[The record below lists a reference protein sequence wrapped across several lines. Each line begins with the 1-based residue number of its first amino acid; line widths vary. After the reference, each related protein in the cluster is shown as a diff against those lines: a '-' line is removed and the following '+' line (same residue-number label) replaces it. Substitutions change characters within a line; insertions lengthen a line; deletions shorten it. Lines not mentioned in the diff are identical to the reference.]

1 MAKEMLS
8 NETISLIHLNL
19 IQGVGLKTVQVLRD
33 AFGSTEKALQATPDE
48 LRKTDQLSPAV
59 CDLLIHKP
67 ALYPIERELEL
78 IHKYGCQ
85 VVTLYDA
92 AYPPHLKEIDTPPFV
107 LYVRGELTPEDALSV
122 SLVGSRNAKDYG
134 HKVSYRLSY
143 QLAQRGLTVVSGFA
157 KGIDT
162 SAHRGALEADGRTIA
177 VMGNGLSVIYPA
189 TNSDLAE
196 KIEASGALV
205 SEFPMAA
212 RPKPRNFPR
221 RNRIISGLTLG
232 TVVVEAS
239 NRSGAL
245 ITARLAGEQG
255 REVFAVPGEIFSELS
270 TGTHKLINDG
280 AKLINT
286 VDDLLNELPPHVL
299 SQIQHQVPPS
309 LSPDTEAEST
319 QVSPAPVEKNDTKP
333 VSLQSS
339 PEAQKS
345 VPTPPPPDLTPDEKA
360 IFDAIE
366 VPSSH
371 IDTIV
376 RTTQLP
382 INQVSS
388 VLLMLELKGVVQQLP
403 GKQFTKN
410 I

>member
-1 MAKEMLS
+1 MLS

-19 IQGVGLKTVQVLRD
+19 IQGVGIKTVQVLRD
-33 AFGSTEKALQATPDE
+33 VFGSTERAIQAAPEE
-48 LRKTDQLSPAV
+48 LRKIDRLSPAV
-59 CDLLIHKP
+59 RDLLIHKP
-67 ALYPIERELEL
+67 VLYPIERELEL
-78 IHKYGCQ
+78 IDTYGCH
-85 VVTLYDA
+85 VVTRYDA
-92 AYPPHLKEIDTPPFV
+92 AYPPHLKEIDTPPFL
-107 LYVRGELTPEDALSV
+107 LYVKGELTLEDTLSI

-134 HKVSYRLSY
+134 RKVSYRLSY
-143 QLAQRGLTVVSGFA
+143 QLAQRGVTVVSGLA
-157 KGIDT
+157 RGIDA
-162 SAHRGALEADGRTIA
+162 SAHRGALEAGGRTIA

-196 KIEASGALV
+196 KIEASGALI

-212 RPKPRNFPR
+212 RPKPKNFPR

-245 ITARLAGEQG
+245 ITARLAAEQN

-270 TGTHKLINDG
+270 AGTHRLINDG

-286 VDDLLNELPPHVL
+286 VDDLLSELPPRAL
-299 SQIQHQVPPS
+299 NQIQSHASSSVPGM
-309 LSPDTEAEST
+309 E
-319 QVSPAPVEKNDTKP
+319 VVPAQASSVEKSDP
-333 VSLQSS
+333 ELAS
-339 PEAQKS
+339 PQPSADAQQP
-345 VPTPPPPDLTPDEKA
+345 VPTPPDLTPDEQT
-360 IFDAIE
+360 IFEAIE

-382 INQVSS
+382 ISQVSS
-388 VLLMLELKGVVQQLP
+388 VLLMLELKGIIQQLP

>member
-1 MAKEMLS
+1 MLS

-19 IQGVGLKTVQVLRD
+19 IQGVGLKTVQILRD
-33 AFGSTEKALQATPDE
+33 VFGSAETALKATPDE
-48 LRKTDQLSPAV
+48 LKKNDQLSPTI
-59 CDLLIHKP
+59 CDLLTHKP
-67 ALYPIERELEL
+67 VLYPIERELGL
-78 IHKYGCQ
+78 INKYGCQ
-85 VVTLYDA
+85 VITLYDE
-92 AYPPHLKEIDTPPFV
+92 AYPAHLKQIDTPPLV
-107 LYVRGELTPEDALSV
+107 LYVKGELVPGDALSI
-122 SLVGSRNAKDYG
+122 SFVGSRNAKDYG
-134 HKVSYRLSY
+134 RKVSYRLSY

-162 SAHRGALEADGRTIA
+162 SAHRGALEAGGRTIA
-177 VMGNGLSVIYPA
+177 VMGNGLSLIYPA
-189 TNSDLAE
+189 TNKDLAE
-196 KIEASGALV
+196 KITESGVLI
-205 SEFPMAA
+205 SEFPMDAK
-212 RPKPRNFPR
+212 PKPRNFPR

-270 TGTHKLINDG
+270 TGTHKLINNG

-286 VDDLLNELPPHVL
+286 VDDLLSELPPYVL
-299 SQIQHQVPPS
+299 NQVQS
-309 LSPDTEAEST
+309 E
-319 QVSPAPVEKNDTKP
+319 VSPVPDMETEPTQEASVKKRTAEP
-333 VSLQSS
+333 VSPQPSV
-339 PEAQKS
+339 EAQQP
-345 VPTPPPPDLTPDEKA
+345 VPTPPPPDLTPDEKT

-382 INQVSS
+382 ISQVSS
-388 VLLMLELKGVVQQLP
+388 MLLMLELKGVVQQLP
-403 GKQFTKN
+403 GKQFAKAS
-410 I
+410 

>member
-1 MAKEMLS
+1 MLS
-8 NETISLIHLNL
+8 NETIGLIHLNL
-19 IQGVGLKTVQVLRD
+19 IQGVGLKTVQVLHD
-33 AFGSTEKALQATPDE
+33 VFGGAERALQATPDE
-48 LRKTDQLSPAV
+48 LRKVDQLSPAV

-67 ALYPIERELEL
+67 VLYPIERELEL
-78 IHKYGCQ
+78 IAKYGCQ

-92 AYPPHLKEIDTPPFV
+92 AYPPPLKEIDTPPFV
-107 LYVRGELTPEDALSV
+107 LYIRGELTPEDALSV

-134 HKVSYRLSY
+134 RKVSYRLSY
-143 QLAQRGLTVVSGFA
+143 QLVQRGLTVVSGFA

-162 SAHRGALEADGRTIA
+162 SAHRGALEAGGRTIA

-245 ITARLAGEQG
+245 ITARLAAEQN

-286 VDDLLNELPPHVL
+286 VDDLLNELPPYVL
-299 SQIQHQVPPS
+299 NQIQSEVPPS
-309 LSPDTEAEST
+309 LTPDTHAEPT
-319 QVSPAPVEKNDTKP
+319 QVPPAPVGQDDTKP
-333 VSLQSS
+333 VPPPPS
-339 PEAQKS
+339 PKVQQS
-345 VPTPPPPDLTPDEKA
+345 VPTPPPPDLTPDEKT

-382 INQVSS
+382 IGQVSS
-388 VLLMLELKGVVQQLP
+388 VLLMLELKGIVQQLP

>member
-1 MAKEMLS
+1 MLS

-19 IQGVGLKTVQVLRD
+19 IQGIGLKTVQVLRD
-33 AFGSTEKALQATPDE
+33 VFGSTEKALQATPDE
-48 LRKTDQLSPAV
+48 LRKTDQLSPTV
-59 CDLLIHKP
+59 CDLLINKP
-67 ALYPIERELEL
+67 VLYPIERELEL
-78 IHKYGCQ
+78 IGKYGCQ

-107 LYVRGELTPEDALSV
+107 LYIRGELISEDALSI

-134 HKVSYRLSY
+134 RKVSYHLSY

-157 KGIDT
+157 RGIDT
-162 SAHRGALEADGRTIA
+162 SAHRGALEAGGRTIA

-245 ITARLAGEQG
+245 ITARLAAEQN

-299 SQIQHQVPPS
+299 NQIQPQSSTASVPDREVTP
-309 LSPDTEAEST
+309 TY
-319 QVSPAPVEKNDTKP
+319 APTVKKNDTKP
-333 VSLQSS
+333 VSSQPSH
-339 PEAQKS
+339 EAQTPVS
-345 VPTPPPPDLTPDEKA
+345 APPPPDLTPDEKA
-360 IFDAIE
+360 IFDALE

-371 IDTIV
+371 IDTLV

-382 INQVSS
+382 ISKVSS
-388 VLLMLELKGVVQQLP
+388 VLLMLELKGIVQQLP

>member
-1 MAKEMLS
+1 MLS
-8 NETISLIHLNL
+8 NETISLIHFNL

-33 AFGSTEKALQATPDE
+33 VFGSAERSLRATPNE
-48 LRKTDQLSPAV
+48 LAKVDGLSPAMREV
-59 CDLLIHKP
+59 LIHKP
-67 ALYPIERELEL
+67 VVYPIERELEL
-78 IHKYGCQ
+78 IETYGCR
-85 VVTLYDA
+85 VLTLYDET
-92 AYPPHLKEIDTPPFV
+92 YPTLLKKIDTPPLI
-107 LYVRGELTPEDALSV
+107 LYVRGELTRGDSLSI

-134 HKVSYRLSY
+134 RKVGYRLSY

-162 SAHRGALEADGRTIA
+162 SAHRGALEAGGRTIA
-177 VMGNGLSVIYPA
+177 VMGNGLSFVYPA
-189 TNSDLAE
+189 TNRALVE
-196 KIEASGALV
+196 KIEASGALI
-205 SEFPMAA
+205 SEFPIGAK
-212 RPKPRNFPR
+212 PKPRNFPR

-286 VDDLLNELPPHVL
+286 VDDLLSELPQHALNQVQSPVSTSSEPSIASES
-299 SQIQHQVPPS
+299 SQEPS
-309 LSPDTEAEST
+309 
-319 QVSPAPVEKNDTKP
+319 VEKSVTKSIISTSPSDVQQP
-333 VSLQSS
+333 VQS
-339 PEAQKS
+339 
-345 VPTPPPPDLTPDEKA
+345 PPPPDLTPDEKTV
-360 IFDAIE
+360 FEAIE

-376 RTTQLP
+376 RTTQLS
-382 INQVSS
+382 ISQVLS

-403 GKQFTKN
+403 GKQFTKVS
-410 I
+410 

>member
-1 MAKEMLS
+1 MAEEMLS

-19 IQGVGLKTVQVLRD
+19 MQGVGLKTVQLLRD
-33 AFGSTEKALQATPDE
+33 VFGSAERALQATPDE
-48 LRKTDQLSPAV
+48 LKKNDQLSQTV
-59 CDLLIHKP
+59 CDLLTHKP
-67 ALYPIERELEL
+67 VLYPIERELEL

-92 AYPPHLKEIDTPPFV
+92 AYPSHLKQIDTPPFV
-107 LYVRGELTPEDALSV
+107 LYVRGELMQEDALSV

-134 HKVSYRLSY
+134 RKVSYRLSY

-162 SAHRGALEADGRTIA
+162 SAHRGAVEAGGRTIA
-177 VMGNGLSVIYPA
+177 VMGNGLSIIYPA
-189 TNSDLAE
+189 ANTDLAE
-196 KIEASGALV
+196 KIAASGALI

-232 TVVVEAS
+232 TVVIEAS

-245 ITARLAGEQG
+245 ITARLAAEQN

-280 AKLINT
+280 AKLLNS
-286 VDDLLNELPPHVL
+286 VDDLLNELPPYVL
-299 SQIQHQVPPS
+299 SQIQSEVSPSAVPDVEAEPTQEASFEKSETELVPSQPS
-309 LSPDTEAEST
+309 L
-319 QVSPAPVEKNDTKP
+319 
-333 VSLQSS
+333 
-339 PEAQKS
+339 EAQQS
-345 VPTPPPPDLTPDEKA
+345 VPTAAPPDLTPDEKA

-376 RTTQLP
+376 RTTKLP
-382 INQVSS
+382 ISQVSS

-403 GKQFTKN
+403 GKQFTKAN
-410 I
+410 

>member
-1 MAKEMLS
+1 MLS
-8 NETISLIHLNL
+8 NETISLIHFNL

-33 AFGSTEKALQATPDE
+33 VFGSAERSLRATPNE
-48 LRKTDQLSPAV
+48 LAKVDGLSPAMREV
-59 CDLLIHKP
+59 LIHKP
-67 ALYPIERELEL
+67 VVYPIERELEL
-78 IHKYGCQ
+78 IETYGCR
-85 VVTLYDA
+85 VLTLYDET
-92 AYPPHLKEIDTPPFV
+92 YPTLLKKIDTPPLI
-107 LYVRGELTPEDALSV
+107 LYVRGELTRGDSLSI

-134 HKVSYRLSY
+134 RKVGYRLSY

-162 SAHRGALEADGRTIA
+162 SAHRGALEAGGRTIA
-177 VMGNGLSVIYPA
+177 VMGNGLSFVYPA
-189 TNSDLAE
+189 TNRALVE
-196 KIEASGALV
+196 KIEASGALI
-205 SEFPMAA
+205 SEFPIGAK
-212 RPKPRNFPR
+212 PKPRNFPR

-286 VDDLLNELPPHVL
+286 VDDLLSELPQHALNQVQSPVSTSSEPSIASES
-299 SQIQHQVPPS
+299 SQEPS
-309 LSPDTEAEST
+309 
-319 QVSPAPVEKNDTKP
+319 VEKSVT
-333 VSLQSS
+333 
-339 PEAQKS
+339 KS
-345 VPTPPPPDLTPDEKA
+345 VISTSPSDVQQPVQSPPPPDLTPDEKTV
-360 IFDAIE
+360 FEAIE

-376 RTTQLP
+376 RTTQLS
-382 INQVSS
+382 ISQVLS

-403 GKQFTKN
+403 GKQFTKVS
-410 I
+410 

>member
-1 MAKEMLS
+1 MVEEMLS

-33 AFGSTEKALQATPDE
+33 VFGSTERALQAAPDE
-48 LRKTDQLSPAV
+48 LRKIDRLSPTV

-67 ALYPIERELEL
+67 VLYPIERELEL

-92 AYPPHLKEIDTPPFV
+92 AYPLHLKEIDTPPVV
-107 LYVRGELTPEDALSV
+107 LYVKGELTPEDALSI

-134 HKVSYRLSY
+134 RKVSYRLSY
-143 QLAQRGLTVVSGFA
+143 QLAQRGVTVISGLA
-157 KGIDT
+157 RGIDT
-162 SAHRGALEADGRTIA
+162 SAHRGALEAGGRTIA
-177 VMGNGLSVIYPA
+177 VMGNGLSVVYPA
-189 TNSDLAE
+189 TNSNLAE

-205 SEFPMAA
+205 SEFPMAV

-245 ITARLAGEQG
+245 ITARLAAEQN

-270 TGTHKLINDG
+270 AGTHKLINDG

-286 VDDLLNELPPHVL
+286 VDDLLNELPPYVL
-299 SQIQHQVPPS
+299 SQVQAPTSSPVPDMETVPAQASSVEKSGTELGPSQPS
-309 LSPDTEAEST
+309 LNV
-319 QVSPAPVEKNDTKP
+319 QQ
-333 VSLQSS
+333 SLS
-339 PEAQKS
+339 
-345 VPTPPPPDLTPDEKA
+345 TPPPPDLTPDEKT
-360 IFDAIE
+360 IFEAIE

-403 GKQFTKN
+403 GKQFAKAGS
-410 I
+410 

>member
-1 MAKEMLS
+1 
-8 NETISLIHLNL
+8 
-19 IQGVGLKTVQVLRD
+19 
-33 AFGSTEKALQATPDE
+33 
-48 LRKTDQLSPAV
+48 
-59 CDLLIHKP
+59 
-67 ALYPIERELEL
+67 
-78 IHKYGCQ
+78 
-85 VVTLYDA
+85 
-92 AYPPHLKEIDTPPFV
+92 
-107 LYVRGELTPEDALSV
+107 
-122 SLVGSRNAKDYG
+122 
-134 HKVSYRLSY
+134 VSYRLSY

-162 SAHRGALEADGRTIA
+162 SAHRGALEAGGRTIA
-177 VMGNGLSVIYPA
+177 VMGNGLSIIYPA
-189 TNSDLAE
+189 ANTDLAE
-196 KIEASGALV
+196 KIAASGALI

-270 TGTHKLINDG
+270 TGTHKLINNG

-286 VDDLLNELPPHVL
+286 VDDLLNELPPYVL
-299 SQIQHQVPPS
+299 SQIQSEASPS
-309 LSPDTEAEST
+309 LVPDMEAEPTQEASFQKGDTEVVPSQPT
-319 QVSPAPVEKNDTKP
+319 
-333 VSLQSS
+333 

-345 VPTPPPPDLTPDEKA
+345 VPPTPPLDLTPDEKTV
-360 IFDAIE
+360 FDAIE

-376 RTTQLP
+376 RTTKLP
-382 INQVSS
+382 ISQVSS

-403 GKQFTKN
+403 GKQFTKAG
-410 I
+410 